1 MDIQTHTLNVDK
13 IREVVDDIRTAI
25 VNENNEL
32 EAEISVLHDNMDQE
46 VDDISSKASTPRSD
60 VSRLMPPTTIPAPY
74 CTKCA
79 MSHKQSKIRA
89 IKALPSKSLQC
100 TCQSS
105 APIPEPPNPPRAG
118 TGKGKFR
125 SRLQE
130 ARDEH
135 HFMEDVDMI

>member
-1 MDIQTHTLNVDK
+1 MLNVDK
-13 IREVVDDIRTAI
+13 IREVVDDLRTAI
-25 VNENNEL
+25 VNENHEL

-60 VSRLMPPTTIPAPY
+60 ASKIMVPPTIPTAY

-79 MSHKQSKIRA
+79 ASQKQSKIRA

-100 TCQSS
+100 TCQC
-105 APIPEPPNPPRAG
+105 APVPEPPKISSRAA